1 MDTKDISGVSFE
13 KVVARI
19 QQMMDTNSVVTHN
32 ENLVD
37 RVGNTRQFDVVIRG
51 QFGGRPVLGVIE
63 CKDHSRKKGPD
74 TIEAFAKKS
83 ENLGANLRLIVSKK
97 GFTEQ
102 ALNLAKH
109 EHIGCLS
116 LLPQDPKQLGFSIG
130 NMFYGVIKTWEDLKM
145 ELHFAVS
152 PCPFKTF
159 DIDTV
164 KWKDKAVI
172 NWFWKELF
180 TTYCDTNEE
189 TTHVLELLFDKPQ
202 DFEIEGQEF
211 ALIGIT
217 CYANR
222 IIKKK
227 KQWFSWSGDA
237 FWDWHTNQLSV
248 PIQGKLTGSKV
259 STDLSTWEDYDG
271 EMLSTHGIADVIL
284 YETQTWDSSK
294 DEEVPDLS
302 YIL

>member
-1 MDTKDISGVSFE
+1 
-13 KVVARI
+13 
-19 QQMMDTNSVVTHN
+19 
-32 ENLVD
+32 
-37 RVGNTRQFDVVIRG
+37 
-51 QFGGRPVLGVIE
+51 
-63 CKDHSRKKGPD
+63 
-74 TIEAFAKKS
+74 
-83 ENLGANLRLIVSKK
+83 
-97 GFTEQ
+97 
-102 ALNLAKH
+102 
-109 EHIGCLS
+109 
-116 LLPQDPKQLGFSIG
+116 
-130 NMFYGVIKTWEDLKM
+130 MFYGVIKTWEDLKM